1 MMKTP
6 QSSGLGPP
14 VLYFTSLAHLA
25 RPCGLRVSRSCA
37 LAWCTARRILGP
49 RPCRAHHYARPR
61 RPRAGGLSS
70 PRPRPHAVS
79 TGAARNGRFAT
90 AARPASARYVPLVRV
105 SAAAGLGRSADA
117 RSGFPATPALSSMQ
131 AAAAATCAAP
141 PAAHAAEKAR
151 EVLLT
156 TSASGLK
163 WGDIRP
169 GVGNEFAPGQTVT
182 IDYMMTKRAGTR

>member
-1 MMKTP
+1 M
-6 QSSGLGPP
+6 
-14 VLYFTSLAHLA
+14 
-25 RPCGLRVSRSCA
+25 
-37 LAWCTARRILGP
+37 
-49 RPCRAHHYARPR
+49 
-61 RPRAGGLSS
+61 
-70 PRPRPHAVS
+70 
-79 TGAARNGRFAT
+79 
-90 AARPASARYVPLVRV
+90 
-105 SAAAGLGRSADA
+105 
-117 RSGFPATPALSSMQ
+117 SSMQ